1 MASRRGI
8 RRKALREIEKRWQS
22 LIAPFLYS
30 NDMSISTRI
39 STSFFTALPGALFF
53 AVVVTSKGMRR
64 EYFWISILAGV
75 SVLLGSSLLF
85 GFILPPKFRPKW
97 FWIMVA
103 GFTAMVCALFVT
115 AVLDATPLCVGQNNG
130 DGNNDLGRCMG
141 YVLLYAF
148 FYGIPY
154 MILLTVSAVMG
165 HWAMKRRTGY

>member
-1 MASRRGI
+1 
-8 RRKALREIEKRWQS
+8 
-22 LIAPFLYS
+22 
-30 NDMSISTRI
+30 MSIGRRMT
-39 STSFFTALPGALFF
+39 TAFFTALPGLFF
-53 AVVVTSKGMRR
+53 FVPVVNIESMRR
-64 EYFWISILAGV
+64 EYYWISILVGA
-75 SVLLGSSLLF
+75 SVLFGSALVLGFFQPVWL
-85 GFILPPKFRPKW
+85 RPKW
-97 FWIMVA
+97 FWIMAA
-103 GFTAMVCALFVT
+103 GFAAMVCALFVT

>member
-1 MASRRGI
+1 
-8 RRKALREIEKRWQS
+8 
-22 LIAPFLYS
+22 
-30 NDMSISTRI
+30 MSIGRRI
-39 STSFFTALPGALFF
+39 TTAFFTALPALFF
-53 AVVVTSKGMRR
+53 FVPVISIESMRR
-64 EYFWISILAGV
+64 EYYWISILVGA
-75 SVLLGSSLLF
+75 SVLFGSALVLGFFQPVWL
-85 GFILPPKFRPKW
+85 RPKW
-97 FWIMVA
+97 FWIMAA
-103 GFTAMVCALFVT
+103 GFAAMVCALFVT